1 MVNENR
7 ESSDHSTSVSLR
19 TGEIESR
26 VSSVPIALSFTVT
39 GTSFRGEIV
48 SVPVATRELFTP
60 SDTWKVKVS
69 VPLKLRFGV

>member
-26 VSSVPIALSFTVT
+26 VSSVPIVISFTVT
-39 GTSFRGEIV
+39 GASFMGEIV
-48 SVPVATRELFTP
+48 SIPVATRELFTP
-60 SDTWKVKVS
+60 SDTWKVNVS
-69 VPLKLRFGV
+69 VPWKFRCGV